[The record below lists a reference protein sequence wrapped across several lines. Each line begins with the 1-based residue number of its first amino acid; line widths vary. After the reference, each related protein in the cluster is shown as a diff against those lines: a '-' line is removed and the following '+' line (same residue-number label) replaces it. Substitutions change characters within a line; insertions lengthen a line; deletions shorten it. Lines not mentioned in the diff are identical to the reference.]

1 MDRRLIPLNGL
12 IALLRGDG
20 RWPSLL
26 RNQGWERHQFEML
39 VSTSSGDIRA
49 DAVLFRTAPALVL
62 LAECKS
68 GKNLEE
74 EQARRYLA
82 ADATALRRAG
92 TLPSVL
98 RDEPDVAVRAMF
110 VGLEDERAAL
120 EHALR
125 ALEIEAPLL
134 TIGSSRVRLSGSSGV
149 TGLDD
154 FDQRHDGG
162 LPPARFPVDHQ
173 SPDDEIQ
180 ELLVPQLTAAQAR
193 GLEFL
198 GIESLCE
205 ALLPEWALLGR
216 GVQQSFIQRCETIL
230 RRLTSAAMRRYF
242 RYEPRTGSS
251 QGRVVILSTPAA
263 LDPRGATRA
272 WQAAQGRA
280 ARSIGRQ
287 PQPQIEGQLSLE
299 DLAETGGIAEE

>member
-1 MDRRLIPLNGL
+1 VDKRLIPLNGL

-20 RWPSLL
+20 QWPSLL
-26 RNQGWERHQFEML
+26 CDQGWQRHQFEVL
-39 VSTSSGDIRA
+39 VSTPIGDFRA
-49 DAVLFRTAPALVL
+49 DAVLFRTAPSLVL

-68 GKNLEE
+68 GKNLDE

-92 TLPSVL
+92 TLPAAF
-98 RDEPDVAVRAMF
+98 RNEDVPVRAIF

-125 ALEIEAPLL
+125 TLEIEAPLL
-134 TIGSSRVRLSGSSGV
+134 TVGSRRVRLSGASGV
-149 TGLDD
+149 AGLDD
-154 FDQRHDGG
+154 FDHRHKGG
-162 LPPARFPVDHQ
+162 LPPARFAVDHQ

-193 GLEFL
+193 GLEFV

-205 ALLPEWALLGR
+205 ALLPEWALLGL
-216 GVQQSFIQRCETIL
+216 GVRQTFIQRCEAVL
-230 RRLTSAAMRRYF
+230 RRLTTGAMRRDF
-242 RYEPRTGSS
+242 RYEPRTGST
-251 QGRVVILSTPAA
+251 QGRVVILRTPAA
-263 LDPRGATRA
+263 FDPRGATRA

-299 DLAETGGIAEE
+299 DLAETGGIADE

>member
-1 MDRRLIPLNGL
+1 VDKRLIPLNGL
-12 IALLRGDG
+12 IALLRGDAQ
-20 RWPSLL
+20 WPSLL
-26 RNQGWERHQFEML
+26 RDQGWQRHQFEVL
-39 VSTSSGDIRA
+39 VSTPVGDFRA
-49 DAVLFRTAPALVL
+49 DAVLFRTAPPLVL

-68 GKNLEE
+68 GKNLDE

-92 TLPSVL
+92 TLPAAF
-98 RDEPDVAVRAMF
+98 RTEDVPVRAMF

-120 EHALR
+120 EHGLR
-125 ALEIEAPLL
+125 ELEIEAPLL
-134 TIGSSRVRLSGSSGV
+134 TVGSRRVRLSGASGV
-149 TGLDD
+149 PGLDD
-154 FDQRHDGG
+154 FDQRHGGG

-173 SPDDEIQ
+173 SPEDEIQ

-193 GLEFL
+193 GLEFI

-205 ALLPEWALLGR
+205 ALLPEWALLGL
-216 GVQQSFIQRCETIL
+216 GVRQSVIQRCEAIL
-230 RRLTSAAMRRYF
+230 RRLTTAAMRRDF
-242 RYEPRTGSS
+242 RYEPRTGTT
-251 QGRVVILSTPAA
+251 QGRVVILRTPAA
-263 LDPRGATRA
+263 FDPRGATRA

-299 DLAETGGIAEE
+299 DLAETGGIADE